1 MKHARFPAKRVGII
15 GFGKMGRTRA
25 QALEEDGRATIARI
39 HDPLPIAEPRYPV
52 AASAQEIFDDPA
64 IGSVFLCGTN
74 DLLPVQAIAAMRAGK
89 HVFSEKPPAF
99 NAAQLSE
106 VRAVERETGR
116 VLMYGFNHR
125 HHVGV
130 RKMKDVIA
138 SGAYGRVLWMRG
150 RYGKSVDENY
160 LGTWR
165 ADARLAGG
173 GILLDQGIH
182 MLDLFLYL
190 GGAPFD
196 EVHAFVSSH
205 YWNIP
210 GIEDNVFAILRNSDT
225 GLEVSFHSTMTQWRH
240 LFSLEIFLERGY
252 LVLNGLKTSS
262 GSYGEEELSIA
273 MNRSLAPA
281 ASWETEERLHFRVDS
296 SWRSEIEHFLDAVTL
311 GMPVT
316 SGTSEQALEVMTLID
331 RIYQNDHRVSGV
343 LHERLQVVGG

>member
-99 NAAQLSE
+99 NAAQLNE

-125 HHVGV
+125 HHAGV

-165 ADARLAGG
+165 ADVKRAGG

-182 MLDLFLYL
+182 LLDLFLYM

-225 GLEVSFHSTMTQWRH
+225 GFPPQLLGPIGACRRFHAVQTRSRASKGSRPSGLPTSATYP
-240 LFSLEIFLERGY
+240 RGT
-252 LVLNGLKTSS
+252 NRRSPPS
-262 GSYGEEELSIA
+262 PELRE
-273 MNRSLAPA
+273 NRSPGSHAIRPC
-281 ASWETEERLHFRVDS
+281 ASC
-296 SWRSEIEHFLDAVTL
+296 
-311 GMPVT
+311 
-316 SGTSEQALEVMTLID
+316 Q
-331 RIYQNDHRVSGV
+331 
-343 LHERLQVVGG
+343 